1 MPYTYADYYNG
12 RSSQPGS
19 QLSNERQL
27 MAQLM
32 AMQGGGSVYTNGLMQ
47 RPGDSMLKQAGMTR
61 EQFLRMQALQRGR
74 QMGMGM
80 GITGGG
86 ASQRP
91 AGMMHGGLKPP
102 GPMGGMLDGVHPYA
116 QQQQVY
122 GVPQQATSMN
132 PYGSYTGPQQANP
145 MYLRS
150 IAQRPMPRSRPRPR
164 RPQPPLPFTSM

>member
-32 AMQGGGSVYTNGLMQ
+32 AMQGGASVYTNGMMQ

-80 GITGGG
+80 GTTGGG
-86 ASQRP
+86 MTGMQRP

-102 GPMGGMLDGVHPYA
+102 GPMGGMPVHPYA

-122 GVPQQATSMN
+122 GVPQQATSLN
-132 PYGSYTGPQQANP
+132 LYGTYAAPQQADP
-145 MYLRS
+145 AYLRS
-150 IAQRPMPRSRPRPR
+150 VAQRPMPRPRQRPR
-164 RPQPPLPFTSM
+164 RPQPPLPFTTM